1 MRRAG
6 PRARRAGAPAASAA
20 PGASLLSRVARLSLL
35 VALTRCAA
43 GESPPAAPAVP
54 SAPAARPT
62 AARQPSPAAPVADA
76 PLLVTEASG
85 VWLDDP
91 GRRAKLLA
99 LAPQIQAH
107 LGAELARQ
115 ELPGFTIGVVVGGEL
130 AYARG
135 FGARDP
141 ASSEAPDADTV
152 YRVGSI
158 TKTFTAAAIL
168 QLRDE
173 GKLALDDP
181 ASRYLPELAK
191 VVYPT
196 SDSPPITI
204 RHLLTHSSGLPR
216 LGRFKYSDPSRDVTE
231 AELRAAVP
239 GAMLEYVPGTKE
251 AYSNFGFALLGL
263 VVERASGHRYRDH
276 VSERLLAPLGMSSS
290 FWEQRAV
297 PPGRLATGH
306 RKRAGKLEPAP
317 HWRFGASEAA
327 GGLYASLR
335 DMARYTAF
343 QLSAYPPRSGDDAG
357 PLRRSSIREAHTT
370 ARPARLW
377 VEPAAAEGR
386 HAVDATATGYAYA
399 WRAHQSCEDDAVV
412 RHNGAADGY
421 SALVELYPRA
431 GVGLVLLV
439 SHADADTEALLGEVR
454 SMLREAGVT
463 APRRERPSARLESA
477 FQAAV
482 ALYERFEPAR
492 YEALFTPEFRGAIPD
507 RTFEE
512 TLQRFRKTHGACRPG
527 ALLSWEP
534 PLEARYAMACE
545 RGRIEAKLALDA
557 GTSRIMTYRL
567 DGIAPPTEAMKRSA
581 QQVIE
586 LAAGQPT
593 AAVGPVLSSAAD
605 AGAVQEELR
614 ALQERRGCK
623 LGGSVD
629 SEGDQ
634 AHTFRVVCERGGN
647 LVMKLRIE
655 AGEPGRIRDIALDAA
670 KQAGRCPK
678 EL

>member
-1 MRRAG
+1 MRRGG
-6 PRARRAGAPAASAA
+6 PRARRAGAPAAIAA
-20 PGASLLSRVARLSLL
+20 PGASLLPRVARLSLL
-35 VALTRCAA
+35 LALTRCAA
-43 GESPPAAPAVP
+43 GQSPPAAPR
-54 SAPAARPT
+54 APAAPP
-62 AARQPSPAAPVADA
+62 AAAHQASPAASIADA
-76 PLLVTEASG
+76 PLLVAEESR

-99 LAPQIQAH
+99 LAPQIEAH

-115 ELPGFTIGVVVGGEL
+115 KLPGFTIGVVVGGEL
-130 AYARG
+130 AYSRG
-135 FGARDP
+135 FGVRDP
-141 ASSEAPDADTV
+141 ASSAAPDADTV

-196 SDSPPITI
+196 SDSPRITI

-216 LGRFKYSDPSRDVTE
+216 LGRLNYSDPSRDVTE

-239 GAMLEYVPGTKE
+239 GTMLEYVPGTKE
-251 AYSNFGFALLGL
+251 VYSNFGFALLGL
-263 VVERASGHRYRDH
+263 VVERASGRRYRDH

-306 RKRAGKLEPAP
+306 RRRGGKLEPAP

-370 ARPARLW
+370 ARPARLS

-386 HAVDATATGYAYA
+386 HAVEATATGYAYA

-412 RHNGAADGY
+412 RHNGATDGY
-421 SALVELYPRA
+421 SAWVELYPRA
-431 GVGLVLLV
+431 GVGLVLLA
-439 SHADADTEALLGEVR
+439 SHADADAEALLGEVR
-454 SMLREAGVT
+454 STLREAGVT

-477 FQAAV
+477 FQGAV

-492 YEALFTPEFRGAIPD
+492 YEALFTPEFRRAIPD
-507 RTFEE
+507 STFEE
-512 TLQRFRKTHGACRPG
+512 TLQHFRKTHGACRPG
-527 ALLSWEP
+527 ALLSWDP
-534 PLEARYAMACE
+534 PLEARYAMICE
-545 RGRIEAKLALDA
+545 RGRIEARLALDA

-581 QQVIE
+581 QQVLE
-586 LAAGQPT
+586 LAAGRQT
-593 AAVGPVLSSAAD
+593 ASVGQALSNAAD

-614 ALQERRGCK
+614 ELQERHGCK

-629 SEGDQ
+629 SDGDQ
-634 AHTFRVVCERGGN
+634 EHTFRIVCERGGN

-655 AGEPGRIRDIALDAA
+655 AGEPGRIREIELEAA